1 MNYEDFDND
10 FFEDQED
17 EMVQLKK
24 QAQMQEQAAKVR
36 AQQVEE
42 NYVLLSKNGVN
53 WSQVPNEEKAK
64 IKKTLE
70 IMIDWFIAND
80 EQYEKCAVLQN
91 ILNADK

>member
-24 QAQMQEQAAKVR
+24 QSEMQEQAAKVR

-42 NYVLLSKNGVN
+42 NYTLISRNGVN
-53 WSQVPNEEKAK
+53 WSQIPIEEKTK

-70 IMIDWFIAND
+70 VMIDWFIAND
-80 EQYEKCAVLQN
+80 EQYEKCAVLKN
-91 ILNADK
+91 ILDEDK

>member
-24 QAQMQEQAAKVR
+24 QSEMQEQAAKVR

-42 NYVLLSKNGVN
+42 NYTLISRNGVN
-53 WSQVPNEEKAK
+53 WSQIPVEEKTK

-70 IMIDWFIAND
+70 VMIDWFIAND
-80 EQYEKCAVLQN
+80 EQYEKCAVLKN
-91 ILNADK
+91 ILDEDK

>member
-24 QAQMQEQAAKVR
+24 QSEMQEQAAKVR

-42 NYVLLSKNGVN
+42 NYTLISRNGVN
-53 WSQVPNEEKAK
+53 WSQIPIEEKTK

-70 IMIDWFIAND
+70 VMIDWFIAND
-80 EQYEKCAVLQN
+80 EKYEKCAVLKN
-91 ILNADK
+91 ILDEDK